1 MVWIRIEFYIIF
13 HIIYI
18 NKLANLKTCSL
29 SLAHRGNAV
38 VKLIKVRNM
47 QIQVQGAQNIL
58 CMKSKNILEEMRSDR
73 SLGWEIYSRAVGR
86 LAGKHFLVTT
96 NLSRVLARIKWI
108 GQTMSSYFW
117 HKCCC
122 NCARE
127 CVLENNLS
135 CCFYILMFLTCINI
149 SFCWMKMQVMKHL
162 RKMLINTMIMRKM
175 METLAGHFQ
184 EGSSD
189 TEWEDGRQS
198 VSVTA
203 TNNTTSLNM

>member
-1 MVWIRIEFYIIF
+1 
-13 HIIYI
+13 
-18 NKLANLKTCSL
+18 
-29 SLAHRGNAV
+29 
-38 VKLIKVRNM
+38 M
-47 QIQVQGAQNIL
+47 QICPRSRKHIVHEKQKHSGRRQCA
-58 CMKSKNILEEMRSDR
+58 MRSDR
-73 SLGWEIYSRAVGR
+73 SLGWEIYSRALGR

-96 NLSRVLARIKWI
+96 NLSRVLARIKWN

-162 RKMLINTMIMRKM
+162 RKMLINIMIMRKMKM

-189 TEWEDGRQS
+189 TQWEDGRQS

-203 TNNTTSLNM
+203 TTNTTSLNM